1 MVTHNRNPSIQ
12 QAEAGKS
19 GVQVYPRLLRELT
32 ASLDYRGIPCL
43 KTKKYIPPQNTHKE
57 KCLEMG

>member
-32 ASLDYRGIPCL
+32 ASLDYRGIPYL
-43 KTKKYIPPQNTHKE
+43 KTKKYIPPPEHTQRK
-57 KCLEMG
+57 MS